1 MDEMTLLPLL
11 AAPFM
16 GSFAGVLITRLPHGR
31 PVIYARSAC
40 DSCGSGLS
48 AHELLPLFS
57 YACQRGRCR
66 TCRAP
71 IGFFHPAVELA
82 AITVAA
88 IALVATG
95 ALSGVPD
102 MARLWGGC
110 VLGWALLALGWIDL
124 RTLRLPDALTLPLV
138 LAGLVEC
145 DLINPTALGN
155 HAIGAGIGYAAFRL
169 IAGAYRYIRGRE
181 GLGQG
186 DAKLLAAAGAW
197 IGYEQL
203 PLVIAGGSIVTL
215 LAIGILQLTRPVT
228 HMPDDA
234 WPARIPFGPGLALAL
249 WVLFLFG
256 PAPWGTS

>member
-1 MDEMTLLPLL
+1 MDEMILLPLL

-48 AHELLPLFS
+48 APELLPLFS

-66 TCRAP
+66 ACRAP

-82 AITVAA
+82 AIMVAVIATVAA
-88 IALVATG
+88 G
-95 ALSGVPD
+95 AASGSPD
-102 MARLWGGC
+102 VARLWGGC
-110 VLGWALLALGWIDL
+110 VLGWTLLALGWIDL
-124 RTLRLPDALTLPLV
+124 RTLRLPDALTLPLM
-138 LAGLVEC
+138 LAGLVAC
-145 DLINPTALGN
+145 DLINPVALGD
-155 HAIGAGIGYAAFRL
+155 HAIGAGAGYAAFRL
-169 IAGAYRYIRGRE
+169 IAGTYRYLRGRE

-197 IGYEQL
+197 IGYGQL

-215 LAIGILQLTRPVT
+215 LAIGITRQIRPVT
-228 HMPDDA
+228 RMMDNA
-234 WPARIPFGPGLALAL
+234 WPSRIPFGPGLALTL

-256 PAPWGTS
+256 SDPWGTS